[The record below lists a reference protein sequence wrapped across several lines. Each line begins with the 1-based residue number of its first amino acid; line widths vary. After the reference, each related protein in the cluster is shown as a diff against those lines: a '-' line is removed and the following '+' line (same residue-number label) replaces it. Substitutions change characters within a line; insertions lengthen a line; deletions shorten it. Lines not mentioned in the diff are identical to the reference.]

1 MIAMLDAFRR
11 SHPDIDVKDS
21 TLQWG
26 NPFYTKLAMAAAG
39 NRAPDLGVMHM
50 GRVTGFSPGRL
61 LDPWDVDLLAKYGV
75 REQDYN
81 PALWKR
87 GVIDGKLYAL
97 PLDIHVQLCFY
108 RKDVLGKAGLL
119 GDDGRM
125 IPVTST
131 DEWFD
136 VLKKAKSAQKK
147 GLQTI
152 GLWTNDQNFQ
162 WWFFVAFYTQLGG
175 KWFDDANTV
184 VLTVSA
190 LAGYGFARTEFRG
203 KGVLMGLVMSGLMV
217 SPAVLGVPLFTTV
230 QQMGM
235 VDTYW
240 GMSLPQCAPAAMV
253 YILYKFFQ
261 GIPRELEEA
270 AFIDGAGRW
279 RVFFTI
285 VVPLA
290 RPSLAAVGI
299 FTFIASWNN
308 FLWPYMVTNN
318 PDLMT
323 MPNGIATVMN
333 SYGIQWAQLMAG
345 GLMAGLPL
353 IIVFVFFQRQIVTG
367 VAHTGL
373 AGQ

>member
-1 MIAMLDAFRR
+1 MTTAAPQVRVEPRR
-11 SHPDIDVKDS
+11 NRPPSQIVL
-21 TLQWG
+21 TLVG
-26 NPFYTKLAMAAAG
+26 TA
-39 NRAPDLGVMHM
+39 VS
-50 GRVTGFSPGRL
+50 V
-61 LDPWDVDLLAKYGV
+61 VLLA
-75 REQDYN
+75 
-81 PALWKR
+81 PLAWALFTSLKSETEAVEVPPHW
-87 GVIDGKLYAL
+87 L
-97 PLDIHVQLCFY
+97 PKEWTGQAWSAVVESGNLTDWLVNSLVVSVC
-108 RKDVLGKAGLL
+108 
-119 GDDGRM
+119 
-125 IPVTST
+125 VT
-131 DEWFD
+131 
-136 VLKKAKSAQKK
+136 A
-147 GLQTI
+147 
-152 GLWTNDQNFQ
+152 
-162 WWFFVAFYTQLGG
+162 
-175 KWFDDANTV
+175 V
-184 VLTVSA
+184 VLVVSA

-203 KGVLMGLVMSGLMV
+203 RGALMGVVMTGLMI

-240 GMSLPQCAPAAMV
+240 GMILPQCAPAAMV

-261 GIPRELEEA
+261 GVPRELEEA
-270 AFIDGAGRW
+270 ALIDGAGRW

-285 VVPLA
+285 ILPLS

-299 FTFIASWNN
+299 FTFISSWNN
-308 FLWPYMVTNN
+308 FLWPYMVTND

-353 IIVFVFFQRQIVTG
+353 IVVFVFFQRQIVAG

>member
-1 MIAMLDAFRR
+1 MTTAEATTRPTAGTRFRR
-11 SHPDIDVKDS
+11 RTKVRKPWTPSQIVL
-21 TLQWG
+21 TLIG
-26 NPFYTKLAMAAAG
+26 VAVSAVFVAPIAAALFTSLKSETEAAEIPPHWLPKVWTGQAWKALFDTG
-39 NRAPDLGVMHM
+39 NISSWLVNSL
-50 GRVTGFSPGRL
+50 VVS
-61 LDPWDVDLLAKYGV
+61 V
-75 REQDYN
+75 
-81 PALWKR
+81 
-87 GVIDGKLYAL
+87 
-97 PLDIHVQLCFY
+97 C
-108 RKDVLGKAGLL
+108 
-119 GDDGRM
+119 
-125 IPVTST
+125 VTS
-131 DEWFD
+131 
-136 VLKKAKSAQKK
+136 
-147 GLQTI
+147 
-152 GLWTNDQNFQ
+152 
-162 WWFFVAFYTQLGG
+162 
-175 KWFDDANTV
+175 V
-184 VLTVSA
+184 VVMVGA

-203 KGVLMGLVMSGLMV
+203 KTVLMGVVMAGLMV

-240 GMSLPQCAPAAMV
+240 GMILPQCAPAAMV

-285 VVPLA
+285 VLPLS

-299 FTFIASWNN
+299 FTFISSWNN

-353 IIVFVFFQRQIVTG
+353 IIVFVFFQRQIVAG

>member
-1 MIAMLDAFRR
+1 MTTAAQRTPARPRR
-11 SHPDIDVKDS
+11 PW
-21 TLQWG
+21 T
-26 NPFYTKLAMAAAG
+26 
-39 NRAPDLGVMHM
+39 
-50 GRVTGFSPGRL
+50 PG
-61 LDPWDVDLLAKYGV
+61 
-75 REQDYN
+75 Q
-81 PALWKR
+81 
-87 GVIDGKLYAL
+87 I
-97 PLDIHVQLCFY
+97 
-108 RKDVLGKAGLL
+108 VLTLL
-119 GDDGRM
+119 GTAVSAVFLAPLAWALLTSLKSETEAVEVPPHWLPEEWTGQAWTA
-125 IPVTST
+125 IFETGNITNWFVNSLVVSVCVT
-131 DEWFD
+131 
-136 VLKKAKSAQKK
+136 
-147 GLQTI
+147 TI
-152 GLWTNDQNFQ
+152 
-162 WWFFVAFYTQLGG
+162 
-175 KWFDDANTV
+175 

-203 KGVLMGLVMSGLMV
+203 KNVLMGVVMAGLMV

-240 GMSLPQCAPAAMV
+240 GMILPQCAPAAMV

-261 GIPRELEEA
+261 GVPRELEEA

-279 RVFFTI
+279 RVFLTV
-285 VVPLA
+285 VVPLS

-299 FTFIASWNN
+299 FTFISSWNN

-353 IIVFVFFQRQIVTG
+353 IVVFVFFQRQIVAG

>member
-1 MIAMLDAFRR
+1 MSGSA
-11 SHPDIDVKDS
+11 
-21 TLQWG
+21 Q
-26 NPFYTKLAMAAAG
+26 
-39 NRAPDLGVMHM
+39 
-50 GRVTGFSPGRL
+50 
-61 LDPWDVDLLAKYGV
+61 
-75 REQDYN
+75 
-81 PALWKR
+81 
-87 GVIDGKLYAL
+87 
-97 PLDIHVQLCFY
+97 
-108 RKDVLGKAGLL
+108 
-119 GDDGRM
+119 
-125 IPVTST
+125 IPVTPRRAWTPSQIVLT
-131 DEWFD
+131 LLGTAVSVVFLSPLAWALFTSLKSETEAVAVPPRWLPREWTGQ
-136 VLKKAKSAQKK
+136 AWSAIFEN
-147 GLQTI
+147 GNI
-152 GLWTNDQNFQ
+152 TN
-162 WWFFVAFYTQLGG
+162 WFVNSLVVSVCVT
-175 KWFDDANTV
+175 TV
-184 VLTVSA
+184 VLAVSA

-203 KGVLMGLVMSGLMV
+203 KGALMGVVMAGLMV

-240 GMSLPQCAPAAMV
+240 GMILPQCAPAAMV
-253 YILYKFFQ
+253 FILYKFFQ

-353 IIVFVFFQRQIVTG
+353 IVVFVFFQRQIVAG

>member
-1 MIAMLDAFRR
+1 MTTAAPPVRTRPRR
-11 SHPDIDVKDS
+11 GW
-21 TLQWG
+21 T
-26 NPFYTKLAMAAAG
+26 
-39 NRAPDLGVMHM
+39 
-50 GRVTGFSPGRL
+50 PG
-61 LDPWDVDLLAKYGV
+61 
-75 REQDYN
+75 Q
-81 PALWKR
+81 
-87 GVIDGKLYAL
+87 I
-97 PLDIHVQLCFY
+97 
-108 RKDVLGKAGLL
+108 VLTLL
-119 GDDGRM
+119 GTAVSVVFLAPLAWALFTSLKSETEAVEVPTHWLPHDWTGQAWTALFETGN
-125 IPVTST
+125 ITNWFVNSLVVSVCVTT
-131 DEWFD
+131 I
-136 VLKKAKSAQKK
+136 VL
-147 GLQTI
+147 L
-152 GLWTNDQNFQ
+152 
-162 WWFFVAFYTQLGG
+162 VA
-175 KWFDDANTV
+175 
-184 VLTVSA
+184 A

-203 KGVLMGLVMSGLMV
+203 KGVLMGVVMAGLMV

-240 GMSLPQCAPAAMV
+240 GMILPQCAPAAMV

-285 VVPLA
+285 IVPLS

-299 FTFIASWNN
+299 FTFISSWNN

-353 IIVFVFFQRQIVTG
+353 IIVFVFFQRQIVAG

>member
-1 MIAMLDAFRR
+1 M
-11 SHPDIDVKDS
+11 S
-21 TLQWG
+21 TTALGKTGRKRKWTPGQIVL
-26 NPFYTKLAMAAAG
+26 TA
-39 NRAPDLGVMHM
+39 LGVA
-50 GRVTGFSPGRL
+50 VS
-61 LDPWDVDLLAKYGV
+61 
-75 REQDYN
+75 
-81 PALWKR
+81 ALWMTP
-87 GVIDGKLYAL
+87 LLWAL
-97 PLDIHVQLCFY
+97 F
-108 RKDVLGKAGLL
+108 
-119 GDDGRM
+119 
-125 IPVTST
+125 TSLKSET
-131 DEWFD
+131 EAVEVPTHWVPDEWTGQAWKALFD
-136 VLKKAKSAQKK
+136 S
-147 GLQTI
+147 GNI
-152 GLWTNDQNFQ
+152 TN
-162 WWFFVAFYTQLGG
+162 WFVNSVIVSVCVTFI
-175 KWFDDANTV
+175 V
-184 VLTVSA
+184 VVVSA

-203 KGVLMGLVMSGLMV
+203 KNALLGLVMAGLMV

-230 QQMGM
+230 QSMGM

-240 GMSLPQCAPAAMV
+240 GMILPQCAPAAMV

-261 GIPRELEEA
+261 SIPHELEEA
-270 AFIDGAGRW
+270 AYIDGAGRW

-285 VVPLA
+285 VLPLS
-290 RPSLAAVGI
+290 RPSLSAVGI

-353 IIVFVFFQRQIVTG
+353 IVVFVFFQRQIVSG

>member
-1 MIAMLDAFRR
+1 MSTTQIRLKPLRTKPRKPWTPSQIVLTLLGIAVSALFVA
-11 SHPDIDVKDS
+11 PI
-21 TLQWG
+21 
-26 NPFYTKLAMAAAG
+26 AAALFTSLKSE
-39 NRAPDLGVMHM
+39 AEAAEIPPHWLPEVWT
-50 GRVTGFSPGRL
+50 VQA
-61 LDPWDVDLLAKYGV
+61 WK
-75 REQDYN
+75 
-81 PALWKR
+81 ALWKT
-87 GVIDGKLYAL
+87 GNITNWFVNSLVVSIL
-97 PLDIHVQLCFY
+97 
-108 RKDVLGKAGLL
+108 
-119 GDDGRM
+119 
-125 IPVTST
+125 VTAIVVT
-131 DEWFD
+131 
-136 VLKKAKSAQKK
+136 
-147 GLQTI
+147 
-152 GLWTNDQNFQ
+152 
-162 WWFFVAFYTQLGG
+162 VA
-175 KWFDDANTV
+175 
-184 VLTVSA
+184 A
-190 LAGYGFARTEFRG
+190 LAGYGFARTEFKG
-203 KGVLMGLVMSGLMV
+203 KTVLMGMVMAGLMI

-240 GMSLPQCAPAAMV
+240 GMILPQCAPAAMV

-279 RVFFTI
+279 RIFFTI
-285 VVPLA
+285 VVPLS

-353 IIVFVFFQRQIVTG
+353 IIVFVFFQRQIVAG

>member
-1 MIAMLDAFRR
+1 MTTAVPHR
-11 SHPDIDVKDS
+11 KS
-21 TLQWG
+21 TWTPSQ
-26 NPFYTKLAMAAAG
+26 
-39 NRAPDLGVMHM
+39 
-50 GRVTGFSPGRL
+50 
-61 LDPWDVDLLAKYGV
+61 
-75 REQDYN
+75 
-81 PALWKR
+81 
-87 GVIDGKLYAL
+87 I
-97 PLDIHVQLCFY
+97 
-108 RKDVLGKAGLL
+108 VLTLL
-119 GDDGRM
+119 GAAVSVVFLAPLAWGLFTSLKSETEAVEVPPHWLPEHWTGQAWRALFDTGNITDWFVNSLVVSVC
-125 IPVTST
+125 VTSI
-131 DEWFD
+131 
-136 VLKKAKSAQKK
+136 VL
-147 GLQTI
+147 L
-152 GLWTNDQNFQ
+152 
-162 WWFFVAFYTQLGG
+162 
-175 KWFDDANTV
+175 
-184 VLTVSA
+184 VSA

-203 KGVLMGLVMSGLMV
+203 KGPLLALVMSGLMV

-240 GMSLPQCAPAAMV
+240 GMILPQCAPAAMV

-261 GIPRELEEA
+261 GVPRELEEA

-285 VVPLA
+285 VLPLS

-353 IIVFVFFQRQIVTG
+353 IVVFVFFQRQIVAG

>member
-1 MIAMLDAFRR
+1 MSTTQLRLKPLRTKPRKPWTPSQIVLTLLGIAVSALFVA
-11 SHPDIDVKDS
+11 PI
-21 TLQWG
+21 
-26 NPFYTKLAMAAAG
+26 AAALFTSLKSE
-39 NRAPDLGVMHM
+39 AEAAEIPPHWLPEVW
-50 GRVTGFSPGRL
+50 TAQA
-61 LDPWDVDLLAKYGV
+61 WK
-75 REQDYN
+75 
-81 PALWKR
+81 ALWKT
-87 GVIDGKLYAL
+87 GNITNWFVNSLVVSIL
-97 PLDIHVQLCFY
+97 
-108 RKDVLGKAGLL
+108 
-119 GDDGRM
+119 
-125 IPVTST
+125 VTAIVVT
-131 DEWFD
+131 
-136 VLKKAKSAQKK
+136 
-147 GLQTI
+147 
-152 GLWTNDQNFQ
+152 
-162 WWFFVAFYTQLGG
+162 VA
-175 KWFDDANTV
+175 
-184 VLTVSA
+184 A
-190 LAGYGFARTEFRG
+190 LAGYGFARTEFKG
-203 KGVLMGLVMSGLMV
+203 KTVLMGMVMAGLMI

-240 GMSLPQCAPAAMV
+240 GMILPQCAPAAMV

-279 RVFFTI
+279 RIFFTI
-285 VVPLA
+285 VVPLS

-353 IIVFVFFQRQIVTG
+353 IIVFVFFQRQIVAG

>member
-1 MIAMLDAFRR
+1 MTTAAQSAAPAPGKPRRRPWTPSQIVLTALGATVSLVFLSPLVWAVFTSLKAETEAVEVPPHWLPQDWTGQAWSAMFE
-11 SHPDIDVKDS
+11 S
-21 TLQWG
+21 G
-26 NPFYTKLAMAAAG
+26 NITNWFVNSL
-39 NRAPDLGVMHM
+39 V
-50 GRVTGFSPGRL
+50 VS
-61 LDPWDVDLLAKYGV
+61 V
-75 REQDYN
+75 
-81 PALWKR
+81 
-87 GVIDGKLYAL
+87 
-97 PLDIHVQLCFY
+97 C
-108 RKDVLGKAGLL
+108 
-119 GDDGRM
+119 
-125 IPVTST
+125 VTS
-131 DEWFD
+131 
-136 VLKKAKSAQKK
+136 
-147 GLQTI
+147 
-152 GLWTNDQNFQ
+152 
-162 WWFFVAFYTQLGG
+162 
-175 KWFDDANTV
+175 V
-184 VLTVSA
+184 VLVVAA

-203 KGVLMGLVMSGLMV
+203 KGFLMGVVMAGLMV

-230 QQMGM
+230 QQLGM

-240 GMSLPQCAPAAMV
+240 GMILPQCAPAAMV

-261 GIPRELEEA
+261 SIPRELEEA

-285 VVPLA
+285 VVPLS

-353 IIVFVFFQRQIVTG
+353 IIVFVFFQRQIVAG

>member
-1 MIAMLDAFRR
+1 MSGTPIRLKPRSSWTPSQIAL
-11 SHPDIDVKDS
+11 
-21 TLQWG
+21 TLIGAAVSAVFMAPIVAALLTSLKSEAEAAEIPPHWLPEDWTGQAWSSLWETG
-26 NPFYTKLAMAAAG
+26 N
-39 NRAPDLGVMHM
+39 
-50 GRVTGFSPGRL
+50 VTNWFVNSL
-61 LDPWDVDLLAKYGV
+61 VV
-75 REQDYN
+75 S
-81 PALWKR
+81 
-87 GVIDGKLYAL
+87 V
-97 PLDIHVQLCFY
+97 C
-108 RKDVLGKAGLL
+108 
-119 GDDGRM
+119 
-125 IPVTST
+125 VT
-131 DEWFD
+131 
-136 VLKKAKSAQKK
+136 
-147 GLQTI
+147 
-152 GLWTNDQNFQ
+152 
-162 WWFFVAFYTQLGG
+162 
-175 KWFDDANTV
+175 TV
-184 VLTVSA
+184 VLIVSA

-203 KGVLMGLVMSGLMV
+203 KSALMGLVMTGLMV

-240 GMSLPQCAPAAMV
+240 GMILPQCAPAAMV

-285 VVPLA
+285 ILPLS

-299 FTFIASWNN
+299 FTFISSWNN

-353 IIVFVFFQRQIVTG
+353 IIVFVFFQRQIVAG

>member
-1 MIAMLDAFRR
+1 M
-11 SHPDIDVKDS
+11 S
-21 TLQWG
+21 TAVQVRKSTRKPWTPSQIVLTVLG
-26 NPFYTKLAMAAAG
+26 VAVSAVFVAPIAAALFTSLKSE
-39 NRAPDLGVMHM
+39 AEAAEIPPHWLP
-50 GRVTGFSPGRL
+50 RVWTGQA
-61 LDPWDVDLLAKYGV
+61 WK
-75 REQDYN
+75 
-81 PALWKR
+81 ALWET
-87 GVIDGKLYAL
+87 GNITNWFINSLV
-97 PLDIHVQLCFY
+97 VSVC
-108 RKDVLGKAGLL
+108 
-119 GDDGRM
+119 
-125 IPVTST
+125 VTS
-131 DEWFD
+131 
-136 VLKKAKSAQKK
+136 L
-147 GLQTI
+147 
-152 GLWTNDQNFQ
+152 
-162 WWFFVAFYTQLGG
+162 
-175 KWFDDANTV
+175 

-203 KGVLMGLVMSGLMV
+203 KSVLMGIVMSGLMI

-240 GMSLPQCAPAAMV
+240 GMILPQCAPAAMV

-261 GIPRELEEA
+261 GVPRELEEA

-353 IIVFVFFQRQIVTG
+353 IVVFVFFQRQIVAG
-367 VAHTGL
+367 VAHT
-373 AGQ
+373 

>member
-1 MIAMLDAFRR
+1 MSTTQIRLKPLRTKPRKPWTPSQIVLTLLGIAVSALFVA
-11 SHPDIDVKDS
+11 PI
-21 TLQWG
+21 
-26 NPFYTKLAMAAAG
+26 AAALFTSLKSE
-39 NRAPDLGVMHM
+39 AEAAEIPPHWLPKVW
-50 GRVTGFSPGRL
+50 TTQA
-61 LDPWDVDLLAKYGV
+61 WK
-75 REQDYN
+75 
-81 PALWKR
+81 ALWKT
-87 GVIDGKLYAL
+87 GNITDWFVNSLVVSIL
-97 PLDIHVQLCFY
+97 
-108 RKDVLGKAGLL
+108 
-119 GDDGRM
+119 
-125 IPVTST
+125 VTAIVVT
-131 DEWFD
+131 
-136 VLKKAKSAQKK
+136 
-147 GLQTI
+147 
-152 GLWTNDQNFQ
+152 
-162 WWFFVAFYTQLGG
+162 VA
-175 KWFDDANTV
+175 
-184 VLTVSA
+184 A
-190 LAGYGFARTEFRG
+190 LAGYGFARTEFKG
-203 KGVLMGLVMSGLMV
+203 KTVLMGVVMAGLMI

-240 GMSLPQCAPAAMV
+240 GMILPQCAPAAMV

-279 RVFFTI
+279 RIFFTI
-285 VVPLA
+285 VVPLS

-353 IIVFVFFQRQIVTG
+353 IIVFVFFQRQIVAG

>member
-1 MIAMLDAFRR
+1 MTADTVVSRKAPR
-11 SHPDIDVKDS
+11 SPTGSKAPSSRKVPSGQKARGKWTGGQIVL
-21 TLQWG
+21 T
-26 NPFYTKLAMAAAG
+26 AAG
-39 NRAPDLGVMHM
+39 VI
-50 GRVTGFSPGRL
+50 VS
-61 LDPWDVDLLAKYGV
+61 
-75 REQDYN
+75 
-81 PALWKR
+81 ALWTAP
-87 GVIDGKLYAL
+87 LLWAL
-97 PLDIHVQLCFY
+97 FTSFKSETEAVAVPVRWLPKVWTTQAWEGIFET
-108 RKDVLGKAGLL
+108 GN
-119 GDDGRM
+119 
-125 IPVTST
+125 IPNWFVNSAVVSVCVT
-131 DEWFD
+131 FI
-136 VLKKAKSAQKK
+136 VMLV
-147 GLQTI
+147 G
-152 GLWTNDQNFQ
+152 
-162 WWFFVAFYTQLGG
+162 
-175 KWFDDANTV
+175 
-184 VLTVSA
+184 A

-203 KGVLMGLVMSGLMV
+203 KSALMTLVMAGLMV
-217 SPAVLGVPLFTTV
+217 SPAVLGVPLFATV
-230 QQMGM
+230 QSMGM

-240 GMSLPQCAPAAMV
+240 GMILPQCAPAAMV

-261 GIPRELEEA
+261 SIPRELEEA

-285 VVPLA
+285 VLPLS
-290 RPSLAAVGI
+290 RPSLSAVGI

-353 IIVFVFFQRQIVTG
+353 VIVFVFFQRQIVSG

>member
-1 MIAMLDAFRR
+1 MTTAAQRTPAAGPRR
-11 SHPDIDVKDS
+11 SW
-21 TLQWG
+21 T
-26 NPFYTKLAMAAAG
+26 
-39 NRAPDLGVMHM
+39 
-50 GRVTGFSPGRL
+50 PG
-61 LDPWDVDLLAKYGV
+61 
-75 REQDYN
+75 Q
-81 PALWKR
+81 
-87 GVIDGKLYAL
+87 I
-97 PLDIHVQLCFY
+97 
-108 RKDVLGKAGLL
+108 VLTLL
-119 GDDGRM
+119 GAAVSLVFLAPLAWALSTSLKSETEAVEVPPHWLPRDWTGQAWTAVLETGNITDWLVNSLVVSVC
-125 IPVTST
+125 VTAI
-131 DEWFD
+131 
-136 VLKKAKSAQKK
+136 VL
-147 GLQTI
+147 
-152 GLWTNDQNFQ
+152 
-162 WWFFVAFYTQLGG
+162 V
-175 KWFDDANTV
+175 
-184 VLTVSA
+184 VSA

-203 KGVLMGLVMSGLMV
+203 KNALLGVVMAGLMV

-240 GMSLPQCAPAAMV
+240 GMILPQCAPAAMV

-261 GIPRELEEA
+261 GVPRELEEA

-279 RVFFTI
+279 RVFLTI
-285 VVPLA
+285 IVPLS

-299 FTFIASWNN
+299 FTFISSWNN

-345 GLMAGLPL
+345 GLLAGLPL
-353 IIVFVFFQRQIVTG
+353 IVVFVFFQRQIVAG

>member
-1 MIAMLDAFRR
+1 VFVTPI
-11 SHPDIDVKDS
+11 
-21 TLQWG
+21 
-26 NPFYTKLAMAAAG
+26 AAALFTSLKSE
-39 NRAPDLGVMHM
+39 AEAAEIPPHWLPKVWT
-50 GRVTGFSPGRL
+50 VQA
-61 LDPWDVDLLAKYGV
+61 WK
-75 REQDYN
+75 
-81 PALWKR
+81 ALWET
-87 GVIDGKLYAL
+87 GNITNWFINSLV
-97 PLDIHVQLCFY
+97 VSVC
-108 RKDVLGKAGLL
+108 
-119 GDDGRM
+119 
-125 IPVTST
+125 VTS
-131 DEWFD
+131 
-136 VLKKAKSAQKK
+136 
-147 GLQTI
+147 
-152 GLWTNDQNFQ
+152 
-162 WWFFVAFYTQLGG
+162 
-175 KWFDDANTV
+175 V

-203 KGVLMGLVMSGLMV
+203 KSVLMGIVMSGLMI

-240 GMSLPQCAPAAMV
+240 GMILPQCAPAAMV

-261 GIPRELEEA
+261 GVPRELEEA

-285 VVPLA
+285 VLPLS

-353 IIVFVFFQRQIVTG
+353 IVVFVFFQRQIVAG

>member
-1 MIAMLDAFRR
+1 MTATQIRVRTRKPWTAGQIVL
-11 SHPDIDVKDS
+11 
-21 TLQWG
+21 TLLG
-26 NPFYTKLAMAAAG
+26 VAVSAVFVAPVAAALFTSLKSE
-39 NRAPDLGVMHM
+39 AEAAEIPPHWLPKVW
-50 GRVTGFSPGRL
+50 TGQA
-61 LDPWDVDLLAKYGV
+61 WK
-75 REQDYN
+75 
-81 PALWKR
+81 ALWET
-87 GVIDGKLYAL
+87 GNVSTWFVNSL
-97 PLDIHVQLCFY
+97 V
-108 RKDVLGKAGLL
+108 VSVV
-119 GDDGRM
+119 
-125 IPVTST
+125 VT
-131 DEWFD
+131 
-136 VLKKAKSAQKK
+136 A
-147 GLQTI
+147 
-152 GLWTNDQNFQ
+152 
-162 WWFFVAFYTQLGG
+162 
-175 KWFDDANTV
+175 V
-184 VLTVSA
+184 VLTVAA

-203 KGVLMGLVMSGLMV
+203 KSVLMGVVMAGLMI

-240 GMSLPQCAPAAMV
+240 GMILPQCAPAAMV

-261 GIPRELEEA
+261 GVPRELEEA

-353 IIVFVFFQRQIVTG
+353 IVVFVFFQRQIVAG

>member
-1 MIAMLDAFRR
+1 MSTAVRPRR
-11 SHPDIDVKDS
+11 KSSWTPSQI
-21 TLQWG
+21 
-26 NPFYTKLAMAAAG
+26 
-39 NRAPDLGVMHM
+39 
-50 GRVTGFSPGRL
+50 
-61 LDPWDVDLLAKYGV
+61 
-75 REQDYN
+75 
-81 PALWKR
+81 
-87 GVIDGKLYAL
+87 
-97 PLDIHVQLCFY
+97 
-108 RKDVLGKAGLL
+108 VLTLL
-119 GDDGRM
+119 GAAVSVVFLAPFAWGLFTSLKSETEAVEVPPHWLPKHWTGQAWKALFDTGNITDWFVNSLVVSVC
-125 IPVTST
+125 VTS
-131 DEWFD
+131 
-136 VLKKAKSAQKK
+136 V
-147 GLQTI
+147 
-152 GLWTNDQNFQ
+152 
-162 WWFFVAFYTQLGG
+162 
-175 KWFDDANTV
+175 V
-184 VLTVSA
+184 VLVSA
-190 LAGYGFARTEFRG
+190 LTGYGFARTEFRG
-203 KGVLMGLVMSGLMV
+203 KGLLMGVVMSGLMV

-240 GMSLPQCAPAAMV
+240 GMILPQCAPAAMV

-261 GIPRELEEA
+261 GIPHELEEA

-285 VVPLA
+285 VLPLS

-353 IIVFVFFQRQIVTG
+353 IVVFVFFQRQIVAG

>member
-1 MIAMLDAFRR
+1 MTTATTTVRTKSRKPWSPSQIVL
-11 SHPDIDVKDS
+11 
-21 TLQWG
+21 TL
-26 NPFYTKLAMAAAG
+26 
-39 NRAPDLGVMHM
+39 LGVA
-50 GRVTGFSPGRL
+50 V
-61 LDPWDVDLLAKYGV
+61 
-75 REQDYN
+75 
-81 PALWKR
+81 
-87 GVIDGKLYAL
+87 
-97 PLDIHVQLCFY
+97 
-108 RKDVLGKAGLL
+108 
-119 GDDGRM
+119 
-125 IPVTST
+125 
-131 DEWFD
+131 
-136 VLKKAKSAQKK
+136 SAV
-147 GLQTI
+147 
-152 GLWTNDQNFQ
+152 
-162 WWFFVAFYTQLGG
+162 FVAPIVAALFTSLKSEAEAAEIPPHWVPKAWTGQAWKALFDTGNITN
-175 KWFDDANTV
+175 WFVNSLV
-184 VLTVSA
+184 VSVCVTTIVLAVSA

-203 KGVLMGLVMSGLMV
+203 KGVLMGVVMSGLMV

-240 GMSLPQCAPAAMV
+240 GMILPQCAPAAMV

-261 GIPRELEEA
+261 GIPKELEEA

-353 IIVFVFFQRQIVTG
+353 IVVFVFFQRQIVAG

>member
-1 MIAMLDAFRR
+1 MSVTDIRLKPRSSWTPGQIVLTVLGIAVSAVFVA
-11 SHPDIDVKDS
+11 P
-21 TLQWG
+21 
-26 NPFYTKLAMAAAG
+26 MAAALLTSFKSEAEAAEIPPHWLPEVWTGQAWKALFETG
-39 NRAPDLGVMHM
+39 NITNWFVNSLV
-50 GRVTGFSPGRL
+50 VS
-61 LDPWDVDLLAKYGV
+61 V
-75 REQDYN
+75 
-81 PALWKR
+81 
-87 GVIDGKLYAL
+87 
-97 PLDIHVQLCFY
+97 C
-108 RKDVLGKAGLL
+108 
-119 GDDGRM
+119 
-125 IPVTST
+125 VTS
-131 DEWFD
+131 
-136 VLKKAKSAQKK
+136 
-147 GLQTI
+147 
-152 GLWTNDQNFQ
+152 
-162 WWFFVAFYTQLGG
+162 
-175 KWFDDANTV
+175 V
-184 VLTVSA
+184 VLVVSA

-203 KGVLMGLVMSGLMV
+203 KKPLLGLVMAGLMV

-240 GMSLPQCAPAAMV
+240 GMILPQCAPAAMV

-285 VVPLA
+285 VLPLS

-353 IIVFVFFQRQIVTG
+353 IVVFVFFQRQIVAG

>member
-1 MIAMLDAFRR
+1 MTATQIR
-11 SHPDIDVKDS
+11 VKARKPWTAGQIVL
-21 TLQWG
+21 TLLG
-26 NPFYTKLAMAAAG
+26 VAVSAVFVAPVAAALFTSLKSE
-39 NRAPDLGVMHM
+39 AEAAEIPPHWLPKVW
-50 GRVTGFSPGRL
+50 TGQA
-61 LDPWDVDLLAKYGV
+61 WK
-75 REQDYN
+75 
-81 PALWKR
+81 ALWET
-87 GVIDGKLYAL
+87 GNVSTWFVNSL
-97 PLDIHVQLCFY
+97 V
-108 RKDVLGKAGLL
+108 VSVV
-119 GDDGRM
+119 
-125 IPVTST
+125 VT
-131 DEWFD
+131 
-136 VLKKAKSAQKK
+136 A
-147 GLQTI
+147 
-152 GLWTNDQNFQ
+152 
-162 WWFFVAFYTQLGG
+162 
-175 KWFDDANTV
+175 V
-184 VLTVSA
+184 VLTVAA

-203 KGVLMGLVMSGLMV
+203 KNVLMGVVMAGLMI

-240 GMSLPQCAPAAMV
+240 GMILPQCAPAAMV

-261 GIPRELEEA
+261 GVPRELEEA

-353 IIVFVFFQRQIVTG
+353 IVVFVFFQRQIVAG

>member
-1 MIAMLDAFRR
+1 MTTAEATTRPTAGTRFRR
-11 SHPDIDVKDS
+11 RTKVRKPWTPSQIVL
-21 TLQWG
+21 TLIG
-26 NPFYTKLAMAAAG
+26 VAVSAVFVAPIAAALFTSLKSETEAAEIPPHWLPKVWTGQAWKALFDTG
-39 NRAPDLGVMHM
+39 NISSWLVNSL
-50 GRVTGFSPGRL
+50 VVS
-61 LDPWDVDLLAKYGV
+61 V
-75 REQDYN
+75 
-81 PALWKR
+81 
-87 GVIDGKLYAL
+87 
-97 PLDIHVQLCFY
+97 C
-108 RKDVLGKAGLL
+108 
-119 GDDGRM
+119 
-125 IPVTST
+125 VTS
-131 DEWFD
+131 
-136 VLKKAKSAQKK
+136 
-147 GLQTI
+147 
-152 GLWTNDQNFQ
+152 
-162 WWFFVAFYTQLGG
+162 
-175 KWFDDANTV
+175 V
-184 VLTVSA
+184 VVMVGA

-203 KGVLMGLVMSGLMV
+203 KTVLMGVVMAGLMV

-240 GMSLPQCAPAAMV
+240 GMILPQCAPAAMV

-285 VVPLA
+285 VLPLS

-353 IIVFVFFQRQIVTG
+353 IVVFVFFQRQIVAG

>member
-1 MIAMLDAFRR
+1 MTTAATATTLRR
-11 SHPDIDVKDS
+11 PW
-21 TLQWG
+21 T
-26 NPFYTKLAMAAAG
+26 
-39 NRAPDLGVMHM
+39 
-50 GRVTGFSPGRL
+50 PG
-61 LDPWDVDLLAKYGV
+61 
-75 REQDYN
+75 Q
-81 PALWKR
+81 
-87 GVIDGKLYAL
+87 
-97 PLDIHVQLCFY
+97 
-108 RKDVLGKAGLL
+108 
-119 GDDGRM
+119 
-125 IPVTST
+125 
-131 DEWFD
+131 
-136 VLKKAKSAQKK
+136 
-147 GLQTI
+147 
-152 GLWTNDQNFQ
+152 
-162 WWFFVAFYTQLGG
+162 
-175 KWFDDANTV
+175 V
-184 VLTVSA
+184 VLTALGALLSTVWVAPLAWALFTSLKSESEAVAVPAHWLPEKWTGQAWTAILGSGNLTNWFVNSVVVSVCVTAIVLLVSA

-203 KGVLMGLVMSGLMV
+203 KGALMGLIMTGLMV

-230 QQMGM
+230 QDLGM

-240 GMSLPQCAPAAMV
+240 GMILPQCAPAAMV

-261 GIPRELEEA
+261 SVPRELEEA

-279 RVFFTI
+279 RVFFT
-285 VVPLA
+285 VVLPLS

-353 IIVFVFFQRQIVTG
+353 IIVFVFFQRQIVAG

>member
-1 MIAMLDAFRR
+1 MSSTRIRLKPRSSWTPGQIVLTALGVAVSAAFMA
-11 SHPDIDVKDS
+11 PI
-21 TLQWG
+21 
-26 NPFYTKLAMAAAG
+26 AAALLTSLKSEAEAAEIPPHWLPKDWTGQAWKALFETG
-39 NRAPDLGVMHM
+39 NITNWFVNSLV
-50 GRVTGFSPGRL
+50 VS
-61 LDPWDVDLLAKYGV
+61 V
-75 REQDYN
+75 
-81 PALWKR
+81 
-87 GVIDGKLYAL
+87 
-97 PLDIHVQLCFY
+97 C
-108 RKDVLGKAGLL
+108 
-119 GDDGRM
+119 
-125 IPVTST
+125 VTS
-131 DEWFD
+131 
-136 VLKKAKSAQKK
+136 
-147 GLQTI
+147 
-152 GLWTNDQNFQ
+152 
-162 WWFFVAFYTQLGG
+162 
-175 KWFDDANTV
+175 V
-184 VLTVSA
+184 VLFVSA

-203 KGVLMGLVMSGLMV
+203 KNVLLGGVMAGLMV

-240 GMSLPQCAPAAMV
+240 GMILPQCAPAAMV

-261 GIPRELEEA
+261 GVPRELEEA

-285 VVPLA
+285 VLPLS

-353 IIVFVFFQRQIVTG
+353 IIVFVFFQRQIVAG

>member
-1 MIAMLDAFRR
+1 MSGTDIRLRPR
-11 SHPDIDVKDS
+11 SSWTPSQIVLTVLGVAVS
-21 TLQWG
+21 AVFVA
-26 NPFYTKLAMAAAG
+26 PVAAALFTSLKSEAEAAEIPPHWLPKVWTGQAWQALFETG
-39 NRAPDLGVMHM
+39 NITNWFVNSLVVSVC
-50 GRVTGFSPGRL
+50 VT
-61 LDPWDVDLLAKYGV
+61 
-75 REQDYN
+75 
-81 PALWKR
+81 
-87 GVIDGKLYAL
+87 VI
-97 PLDIHVQLCFY
+97 
-108 RKDVLGKAGLL
+108 
-119 GDDGRM
+119 
-125 IPVTST
+125 
-131 DEWFD
+131 
-136 VLKKAKSAQKK
+136 
-147 GLQTI
+147 
-152 GLWTNDQNFQ
+152 
-162 WWFFVAFYTQLGG
+162 
-175 KWFDDANTV
+175 

-190 LAGYGFARTEFRG
+190 LAGYGFARTDFRG
-203 KGVLMGLVMSGLMV
+203 KNVLMGVVMAGLMI

-240 GMSLPQCAPAAMV
+240 GMILPQCAPAAMV

-353 IIVFVFFQRQIVTG
+353 IVVFVFFQRQIVAG

>member
-1 MIAMLDAFRR
+1 M
-11 SHPDIDVKDS
+11 S
-21 TLQWG
+21 TTQPRLKSRKPWTPSQIVLTLTG
-26 NPFYTKLAMAAAG
+26 LAVSAVFVAPIAAALFTSLKSEAEAAEIPPHWLPEVWTVQAWKSLWETG
-39 NRAPDLGVMHM
+39 NIGNWFINSLVVSVC
-50 GRVTGFSPGRL
+50 VTTI
-61 LDPWDVDLLAKYGV
+61 VLA
-75 REQDYN
+75 
-81 PALWKR
+81 
-87 GVIDGKLYAL
+87 
-97 PLDIHVQLCFY
+97 
-108 RKDVLGKAGLL
+108 
-119 GDDGRM
+119 
-125 IPVTST
+125 
-131 DEWFD
+131 
-136 VLKKAKSAQKK
+136 
-147 GLQTI
+147 
-152 GLWTNDQNFQ
+152 
-162 WWFFVAFYTQLGG
+162 
-175 KWFDDANTV
+175 
-184 VLTVSA
+184 VSA

-203 KGVLMGLVMSGLMV
+203 KNVLMGAVMAGLMV

-240 GMSLPQCAPAAMV
+240 GMILPQCAPAAMV

-353 IIVFVFFQRQIVTG
+353 IVVFVFFQRQIVAG

>member
-1 MIAMLDAFRR
+1 MTTAVQVRKSPRKPWTPSQIIL
-11 SHPDIDVKDS
+11 
-21 TLQWG
+21 TLIG
-26 NPFYTKLAMAAAG
+26 VAVSAVFVAPIAAALFTSLKSE
-39 NRAPDLGVMHM
+39 AEAAEIPPHWLPEVWT
-50 GRVTGFSPGRL
+50 VQA
-61 LDPWDVDLLAKYGV
+61 WK
-75 REQDYN
+75 
-81 PALWKR
+81 ALWET
-87 GVIDGKLYAL
+87 GNISNWFINSLV
-97 PLDIHVQLCFY
+97 VSVC
-108 RKDVLGKAGLL
+108 
-119 GDDGRM
+119 
-125 IPVTST
+125 VTS
-131 DEWFD
+131 
-136 VLKKAKSAQKK
+136 
-147 GLQTI
+147 
-152 GLWTNDQNFQ
+152 
-162 WWFFVAFYTQLGG
+162 
-175 KWFDDANTV
+175 V

-203 KGVLMGLVMSGLMV
+203 KSVLMGIVMSGLMI

-240 GMSLPQCAPAAMV
+240 GMILPQCAPAAMV

-261 GIPRELEEA
+261 GVPRELEEA

-333 SYGIQWAQLMAG
+333 SYGIQWAQLMAAWTHG
-345 GLMAGLPL
+345 GPAADHRVRLLPAPDRGGRRPHGPGRS
-353 IIVFVFFQRQIVTG
+353 VRMPS
-367 VAHTGL
+367 
-373 AGQ
+373 

>member
-1 MIAMLDAFRR
+1 MTTATRQPPRAGARR
-11 SHPDIDVKDS
+11 AW
-21 TLQWG
+21 T
-26 NPFYTKLAMAAAG
+26 
-39 NRAPDLGVMHM
+39 
-50 GRVTGFSPGRL
+50 PG
-61 LDPWDVDLLAKYGV
+61 
-75 REQDYN
+75 Q
-81 PALWKR
+81 
-87 GVIDGKLYAL
+87 I
-97 PLDIHVQLCFY
+97 
-108 RKDVLGKAGLL
+108 VLTLL
-119 GDDGRM
+119 GTAVSAVFLAPLAWGLFTSLKSETEAVEVPTHWLPRDWTGQAWKALFETGNITDWFVNSLVVSVC
-125 IPVTST
+125 VTAI
-131 DEWFD
+131 
-136 VLKKAKSAQKK
+136 VL
-147 GLQTI
+147 L
-152 GLWTNDQNFQ
+152 
-162 WWFFVAFYTQLGG
+162 VA
-175 KWFDDANTV
+175 
-184 VLTVSA
+184 A

-203 KGVLMGLVMSGLMV
+203 KGVLMGLVMAGLMV
-217 SPAVLGVPLFTTV
+217 SPAVLGVPLFTSV

-240 GMSLPQCAPAAMV
+240 GMILPQCAPAAMV

-261 GIPRELEEA
+261 GIPHELEEA

-285 VVPLA
+285 VVPLS

-299 FTFIASWNN
+299 FTFISSWNN

-353 IIVFVFFQRQIVTG
+353 IVVFVFFQRQIVAG

>member
-1 MIAMLDAFRR
+1 MSSTQIRLTTRTRR
-11 SHPDIDVKDS
+11 PWTPSQIVLTALGAVVSAVFVAPI
-21 TLQWG
+21 
-26 NPFYTKLAMAAAG
+26 AAALFTSFKSEAEAAEIPPHWLPDHWTGQAWKALFETG
-39 NRAPDLGVMHM
+39 NITDWFVNSLVVSVC
-50 GRVTGFSPGRL
+50 VT
-61 LDPWDVDLLAKYGV
+61 
-75 REQDYN
+75 
-81 PALWKR
+81 
-87 GVIDGKLYAL
+87 
-97 PLDIHVQLCFY
+97 
-108 RKDVLGKAGLL
+108 
-119 GDDGRM
+119 
-125 IPVTST
+125 
-131 DEWFD
+131 
-136 VLKKAKSAQKK
+136 
-147 GLQTI
+147 
-152 GLWTNDQNFQ
+152 
-162 WWFFVAFYTQLGG
+162 
-175 KWFDDANTV
+175 TV
-184 VLTVSA
+184 VLLVSA

-203 KGVLMGLVMSGLMV
+203 KSVLMGVVMTGLMI

-240 GMSLPQCAPAAMV
+240 GMILPQCAPAAMV

-285 VVPLA
+285 ILPLS

-353 IIVFVFFQRQIVTG
+353 IIVFVFFQRQIVAG

>member
-1 MIAMLDAFRR
+1 MTAT
-11 SHPDIDVKDS
+11 HTP
-21 TLQWG
+21 
-26 NPFYTKLAMAAAG
+26 AAT
-39 NRAPDLGVMHM
+39 
-50 GRVTGFSPGRL
+50 GRVRR
-61 LDPWDVDLLAKYGV
+61 PWTASQIVLTAVGVAVCAVWTAPLAW
-75 REQDYN
+75 
-81 PALWKR
+81 ALFTSLKTETEAVEVPPHW
-87 GVIDGKLYAL
+87 L
-97 PLDIHVQLCFY
+97 P
-108 RKDVLGKAGLL
+108 K
-119 GDDGRM
+119 
-125 IPVTST
+125 
-131 DEWFD
+131 
-136 VLKKAKSAQKK
+136 
-147 GLQTI
+147 
-152 GLWTNDQNFQ
+152 LWTAQAWKAIFETGNITD
-162 WWFFVAFYTQLGG
+162 WFVNSLVVSVCVTAV
-175 KWFDDANTV
+175 V
-184 VLTVSA
+184 VLVGA

-203 KGVLMGLVMSGLMV
+203 KSALMGLVMAGLMV
-217 SPAVLGVPLFTTV
+217 SPAVLGVPLFSTV
-230 QQMGM
+230 QSMGM

-240 GMSLPQCAPAAMV
+240 GMILPQCAPAAMV

-285 VVPLA
+285 IVPLS
-290 RPSLAAVGI
+290 RPSLSAVGI

-353 IIVFVFFQRQIVTG
+353 IIVFVFFQRQIISG

>member
-1 MIAMLDAFRR
+1 MSTPQPRPRPRR
-11 SHPDIDVKDS
+11 RPWTPSQIVL
-21 TLQWG
+21 TLLG
-26 NPFYTKLAMAAAG
+26 AAVSAVFVAPIAAALFTSLKSE
-39 NRAPDLGVMHM
+39 AEAAEIPPHWLPKAW
-50 GRVTGFSPGRL
+50 TGQA
-61 LDPWDVDLLAKYGV
+61 WK
-75 REQDYN
+75 
-81 PALWKR
+81 ALWAT
-87 GVIDGKLYAL
+87 GNITNWFVNSLVVSIL
-97 PLDIHVQLCFY
+97 
-108 RKDVLGKAGLL
+108 
-119 GDDGRM
+119 
-125 IPVTST
+125 VTAVVVT
-131 DEWFD
+131 
-136 VLKKAKSAQKK
+136 
-147 GLQTI
+147 
-152 GLWTNDQNFQ
+152 
-162 WWFFVAFYTQLGG
+162 VA
-175 KWFDDANTV
+175 
-184 VLTVSA
+184 A

-203 KGVLMGLVMSGLMV
+203 RAVLMGLVMTGLMI

-230 QQMGM
+230 QQLGM

-240 GMSLPQCAPAAMV
+240 GMILPQCAPAAMV

-279 RVFFTI
+279 RIFLTV
-285 VVPLA
+285 VVPLS

-308 FLWPYMVTNN
+308 FLWPYLVTND

-353 IIVFVFFQRQIVTG
+353 IVVFVFFQRQIVAG

>member
-1 MIAMLDAFRR
+1 MTTTTVTGTRRR
-11 SHPDIDVKDS
+11 SWSAGQIVL
-21 TLQWG
+21 TALG
-26 NPFYTKLAMAAAG
+26 AAVSA
-39 NRAPDLGVMHM
+39 V
-50 GRVTGFSPGRL
+50 
-61 LDPWDVDLLAKYGV
+61 LLA
-75 REQDYN
+75 
-81 PALWKR
+81 PLLWALFTSLKSETESVEVPTHWLPEKWT
-87 GVIDGKLYAL
+87 GQAWSGIFETGNIIDWFVNSL
-97 PLDIHVQLCFY
+97 VVSVC
-108 RKDVLGKAGLL
+108 
-119 GDDGRM
+119 
-125 IPVTST
+125 VT
-131 DEWFD
+131 
-136 VLKKAKSAQKK
+136 A
-147 GLQTI
+147 
-152 GLWTNDQNFQ
+152 
-162 WWFFVAFYTQLGG
+162 
-175 KWFDDANTV
+175 V
-184 VLTVSA
+184 VLLVSS

-203 KGVLMGLVMSGLMV
+203 KGLLMGIVMAGLMI

-240 GMSLPQCAPAAMV
+240 GMILPQCAPAAMV

-261 GIPRELEEA
+261 GVPRELEEA

-285 VVPLA
+285 ILPLS

-299 FTFIASWNN
+299 FTFISSWNN

-333 SYGIQWAQLMAG
+333 SYGIQWSQLMAG
-345 GLMAGLPL
+345 GLLAGLPL
-353 IIVFVFFQRQIVTG
+353 IVVFVFFQRQIVAG

>member
-1 MIAMLDAFRR
+1 MTAAQVRPEPGPVRAARDRR
-11 SHPDIDVKDS
+11 PWTAGQIVL
-21 TLQWG
+21 TLVGVAVAAVWTAPLAWALFTSLKSETEAVEVPPHWLPKVWTAQAWKAIFETG
-26 NPFYTKLAMAAAG
+26 NIT
-39 NRAPDLGVMHM
+39 N
-50 GRVTGFSPGRL
+50 
-61 LDPWDVDLLAKYGV
+61 
-75 REQDYN
+75 
-81 PALWKR
+81 
-87 GVIDGKLYAL
+87 
-97 PLDIHVQLCFY
+97 
-108 RKDVLGKAGLL
+108 
-119 GDDGRM
+119 
-125 IPVTST
+125 
-131 DEWFD
+131 WF
-136 VLKKAKSAQKK
+136 VNSLVVS
-147 GLQTI
+147 
-152 GLWTNDQNFQ
+152 
-162 WWFFVAFYTQLGG
+162 VCV
-175 KWFDDANTV
+175 TV
-184 VLTVSA
+184 VVLLVGA

-203 KGVLMGLVMSGLMV
+203 KSALMGLVMAGLMV
-217 SPAVLGVPLFTTV
+217 SPAVLGVPLFSTV
-230 QQMGM
+230 QSMGM

-240 GMSLPQCAPAAMV
+240 GMILPQCAPAAMV

-285 VVPLA
+285 IVPLS
-290 RPSLAAVGI
+290 RPSLSAVGI

-353 IIVFVFFQRQIVTG
+353 IIVFVFFQRQIISG

>member
-1 MIAMLDAFRR
+1 MTTAVQLRKSPRKPWTPSQIILTILGVAVSAVFVA
-11 SHPDIDVKDS
+11 PI
-21 TLQWG
+21 
-26 NPFYTKLAMAAAG
+26 AAALLTSFKSEAEAASIPPHWLPKVWTTQAWKSLWETG
-39 NRAPDLGVMHM
+39 N
-50 GRVTGFSPGRL
+50 VTNWFVNSL
-61 LDPWDVDLLAKYGV
+61 VV
-75 REQDYN
+75 S
-81 PALWKR
+81 
-87 GVIDGKLYAL
+87 V
-97 PLDIHVQLCFY
+97 C
-108 RKDVLGKAGLL
+108 
-119 GDDGRM
+119 
-125 IPVTST
+125 VTS
-131 DEWFD
+131 
-136 VLKKAKSAQKK
+136 
-147 GLQTI
+147 
-152 GLWTNDQNFQ
+152 
-162 WWFFVAFYTQLGG
+162 
-175 KWFDDANTV
+175 V
-184 VLTVSA
+184 VLAVSA

-203 KGVLMGLVMSGLMV
+203 KGVLMGIVMSGLMI

-240 GMSLPQCAPAAMV
+240 GMILPQCSPAAMV

-353 IIVFVFFQRQIVTG
+353 IVVFVFFQRQIVAG